1 MGQVRVSVADRLD
14 ALRTL
19 LRRGVTTFDEA
30 VKDAD
35 RVTVCIT
42 LFALLEMYKQGEAT
56 WDQPEPFGQ
65 ITIAPGE
72 GRPVAEAATA

>member
-1 MGQVRVSVADRLD
+1 VS
-14 ALRTL
+14 
-19 LRRGVTTFDEA
+19 FDEA

-56 WDQPEPFGQ
+56 WDQPEPFGE
-65 ITIAPGE
+65 IMLSALAGAPAGE
-72 GRPVAEAATA
+72 QAEAS